1 MRTRPPANSPGAPSR
16 GGRRMSGPFSPFFRS
31 RWVDVPDTVT
41 EVPGAPLPAGFRAAG
56 AAAGIKKKSDPPAL
70 DVGLLVSDAEETTS
84 ATRFTRSGTAAP
96 PVLVTRERARQDAIK
111 AVAVNSGN
119 ANAATGRPGLDEA
132 ARMQG
137 AGAMMARTTED
148 RVAVCSTGVIGVQL
162 DGSRTVRGLL
172 EAGKALSPDG
182 AGDLQRAMMT
192 TDLFEKRATI
202 DVQLPGGTV
211 RLAAQAKGA
220 GMIQPSFATMLCFI
234 ETDAVVSAE
243 IADLL
248 LGVCVKRSFDRIT
261 VDGQLSTNDTAIL
274 LCGGASGVTVEPET
288 ESELVFGQALDA
300 LLRQLAIDIARDGE
314 GAKRVGR
321 VIVRGGHGPNVE
333 RVARA
338 VANSPLVK
346 TALYGGDPN
355 WGRIIQAVGMALPET
370 APLPVDVA
378 IEGVQVCVAGN
389 AVDHD
394 AADLAR
400 RVGGDEVEYE
410 IGLPGDG
417 FETEVFFSDLGHEY
431 IKINAEYTT

>member
-1 MRTRPPANSPGAPSR
+1 VTD
-16 GGRRMSGPFSPFFRS
+16 GPFSPFFRS
-31 RWVDVPDTVT
+31 RWVEVPDGVT
-41 EVPGAPLPAGFRAAG
+41 EVEGAPLPAGFRAAG
-56 AAAGIKKKSDPPAL
+56 AAAGIKPSGGL
-70 DVGLLVSDAEETTS
+70 DVGLLVSDAEDTTS

-96 PVLVTRERARQDAIK
+96 PVLVTRERARNDAIK

-119 ANAATGRPGLDEA
+119 ANAATGRPGMDEA

-137 AGAMMARTTED
+137 AGAMMGRTTED

-162 DGSRTVRGLL
+162 DGAKVVRGLL
-172 EAGKALSPDG
+172 EAGKALSADG
-182 AGDLQRAMMT
+182 AGDFQRAIMT
-192 TDLFEKRATI
+192 TDVFQKRATV

-220 GMIQPSFATMLCFI
+220 GMIQPSFATMLCFV
-234 ETDAVVSAE
+234 ETDAVVPAE
-243 IADLL
+243 TADLL

-274 LCGGASGVTVEPET
+274 LCGGASGVVVEPES
-288 ESELVFGQALDA
+288 ESELRFGQALDA

-321 VIVRGGHGPNVE
+321 VTVRGGHGPNVE

-355 WGRIIQAVGMALPET
+355 WGRIVQAVGLALPDT

-389 AVDHD
+389 AVAHD
-394 AADLAR
+394 AEDLAR
-400 RVGGDEVEYE
+400 RVSGDEVEYA

-417 FETEVFFSDLGHEY
+417 FETEVFFSDLGYEY